1 MKKLRLTL
9 TAREPLVI
17 TSGSAESMAH
27 ECLGYVPG
35 NMILGALASNWIR
48 LHPDALPDD
57 DPVFRRL
64 FLDGDVS
71 YGHALPL
78 CEGQSSV
85 PVPLSYMRPKN
96 HPSLPR
102 EGEKTDDQIFM
113 VFNMLA
119 IKNDENAEKNILDIL
134 WKKKHSDSEKC
145 PKLKKMPE
153 TFLHPGTLHLVN
165 EKKVWNMHVALAR
178 QRSAVNE
185 QLFGYSALAAGTMLA
200 SEIICTDEAAKDLE
214 ALLAR
219 LKNISVGHARSAG
232 YGLGDI
238 TREWEKKGAAGESGK
253 ECGHT
258 LFLLSQYLPFPSWE
272 NPLDN
277 FCQSLCRKF
286 GKMPKI
292 ERQHVNYQEI
302 QGYNNLWKRPRD
314 SRQAMCMGS
323 VLRVNFPGPVALP
336 CAFELGAGQIEGY
349 GRILVDPE
357 FLKKDLPDIGQTCV
371 RATSQK
377 AIPQGDD
384 PILRLLRQRA
394 LERLREELVRQWL
407 HTPEWQ
413 KFLES
418 APVKLPTAS
427 QRNSLRDA
435 DKNRFEKMLEKTPG
449 AQWKNAVAYS
459 PFRNG
464 KDHLDQIMLKL
475 LNLDEFKKMH
485 AKDFTLPDDLPGTLT
500 TDEKDAFAI
509 AAHKLFLRQ
518 LVALWNKKA
527 NSGEK

>member
-9 TAREPLVI
+9 TAREPLAI

-35 NMILGALASNWIR
+35 NMILGALASCWIR

-57 DPVFRRL
+57 DPAFRRL

-71 YGHALPL
+71 YGHALPV

-102 EGEKTDDQIFM
+102 EGEDMAGQKFM

-119 IKNDENAEKNILDIL
+119 ITHKENADEENILDIL
-134 WKKKHSDSEKC
+134 WKDRHPDSEKR

-185 QLFGYSALAAGTMLA
+185 QLFGYSALAAGTRLQ
-200 SEIICTDEAAKDLE
+200 SQIICKDQAAKDLE
-214 ALLAR
+214 DLLAR
-219 LKNISVGHARSAG
+219 LANISVGHARSAG
-232 YGLGDI
+232 YGLADI
-238 TREWEKKGAAGESGK
+238 AWQWEKIAAGESRK

-277 FCQSLCRKF
+277 FRQSLERKF
-286 GKMPKI
+286 GQKPEI
-292 ERQHVNYQEI
+292 ERQHVNFQEI
-302 QGYNNLWKRPRD
+302 QGYNSLWKRPRD
-314 SRQAMCMGS
+314 SRQAMRMGS
-323 VLRVNFPGPVALP
+323 VIRVKFSQPVALP
-336 CAFELGAGQIEGY
+336 SAFDMGAGQPEGY

-371 RATSQK
+371 RATPQK
-377 AIPQGDD
+377 GIPQGDD

-407 HTPEWQ
+407 HAPEWE

-418 APVKLPTAS
+418 APVKRPTAS

-435 DKNRFEKMLEKTPG
+435 DKDRFEKMLEKTPG

-475 LNLDEFKKMH
+475 LDLNEFIKMH
-485 AKDFTLPDDLPGTLT
+485 AVDLRLPDDLPGTPSPN
-500 TDEKDAFAI
+500 EIGAFAI
-509 AAHKLFLRQ
+509 AAHKLFVRQ